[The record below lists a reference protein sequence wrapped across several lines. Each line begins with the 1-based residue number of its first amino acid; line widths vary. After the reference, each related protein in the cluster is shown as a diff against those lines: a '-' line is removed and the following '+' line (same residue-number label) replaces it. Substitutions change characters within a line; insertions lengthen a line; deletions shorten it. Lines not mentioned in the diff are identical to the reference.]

1 MAEATVI
8 EVHLPGEVAA
18 AMRMRDRSG
27 TDEERVRVPLALGL
41 FAQGTISLAKAAAL
55 AAMTRSLALALA
67 PAIRVNGLAL
77 GAILPPPEAEGK
89 MEEPPAG
96 SLLPRWG
103 SVEEAVDA
111 LLFLLAGS
119 DFITGE
125 ILHLDGGRH
134 IS

>member
-55 AAMTRSLALALA
+55 AAMTRLEFS
-67 PAIRVNGLAL
+67 
-77 GAILPPPEAEGK
+77 
-89 MEEPPAG
+89 
-96 SLLPRWG
+96 
-103 SVEEAVDA
+103 A
-111 LLFLLAGS
+111 LLKRVGVPAFEYRES
-119 DFITGE
+119 DYEDDLTFASSLQEDPDAASPSGGE
-125 ILHLDGGRH
+125 C
-134 IS
+134 